1 LKVAYGSK
9 QIKIDILIYDDTSM
23 EFVENNK
30 KQEVSTKKADLILFE
45 PFLLND
51 NDGMVIIQDSLT
63 HLSKI
68 MKDVEKVNPDTTF
81 LLQPSYPLYGA
92 TLYPKQV
99 AELKKYA
106 KENNITYLDHWK
118 AWPDLSNPELKD
130 YLLPGQNGPNE
141 KGNEIWENYVLDY
154 FISK

>member
-1 LKVAYGSK
+1 
-9 QIKIDILIYDDTSM
+9 M

-51 NDGMVIIQDSLT
+51 NDGMVKIQDSLT

-118 AWPDLSNPELKD
+118 A
-130 YLLPGQNGPNE
+130 
-141 KGNEIWENYVLDY
+141 
-154 FISK
+154 